1 MMPEFDVGEHLY
13 GQGVL
18 TAGCNCCDMFAVLN
32 TVFERFVIKVLRLT
46 Y

>member
-1 MMPEFDVGEHLY
+1 MMHEFDVGEHFIC
-13 GQGVL
+13 QGVL

-32 TVFERFVIKVLRLT
+32 TAFERFVIKVLRLT